1 MLTTIYT
8 GSFPYISPFFK
19 YVLRHL
25 RSTLNTLN
33 IDPIRFHDLRHSHAS
48 FLLHNDVFSIE
59 YVSKRLGHKNTRV
72 TLDVYAHLLKEKEQ
86 SQRELA
92 LNFLNVKSPSKK
104 IDDF

>member
-8 GSFPYISPFFK
+8 GPFPYVSPFFK

-48 FLLHNDVFSIE
+48 FLLYNDV
-59 YVSKRLGHKNTRV
+59 YVSKRLEHKNTRV

-92 LNFLNVKSPSKK
+92 LNFLNVKSPNVPK
-104 IDDF
+104 

>member
-1 MLTTIYT
+1 MI
-8 GSFPYISPFFK
+8 
-19 YVLRHL
+19 LRHL
-25 RSTLNTLN
+25 RSTLNALN
-33 IDPIRFHDLRHSHAS
+33 IAPIRFHDLRHSHAS
-48 FLLHNDVFSIE
+48 FLLYNDVSIE

-92 LNFLNVKSPSKK
+92 LNFLNVKSPSEK